1 MLTNKRISACLL
13 SSCHC
18 SQPGFWQTL
27 DDKLGILLCIL
38 KMLNGIFITLGY
50 RSASKQS
57 QNVSPEAGLES
68 LKDLNEYYVP
78 FTNMLALEFQ
88 VRWLRRAM
96 ALTRWRTQ
104 MKPKCQ
110 KKYWLWWMNF
120 SRHGLWKALGVHWR

>member
-1 MLTNKRISACLL
+1 MKKPWTTHSHWMLLKKSPLREEQRRTLCSLLRI
-13 SSCHC
+13 
-18 SQPGFWQTL
+18 QGGTQMPL
-27 DDKLGILLCIL
+27 DL
-38 KMLNGIFITLGY
+38 K
-50 RSASKQS
+50 
-57 QNVSPEAGLES
+57 
-68 LKDLNEYYVP
+68 
-78 FTNMLALEFQ
+78 